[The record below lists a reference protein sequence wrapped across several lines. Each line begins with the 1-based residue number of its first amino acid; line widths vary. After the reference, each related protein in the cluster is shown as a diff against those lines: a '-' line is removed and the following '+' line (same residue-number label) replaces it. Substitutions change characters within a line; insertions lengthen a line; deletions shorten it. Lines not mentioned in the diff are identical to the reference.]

1 MRRTAGGLRL
11 FGLLVVVG
19 LVLTGPGAAYAAEE
33 GWLGVMLQ
41 PLTDDI
47 AQAMNLEKG
56 TVGVLVT
63 DVVDESPAEAAELT
77 KGDVIVEIDGKSIES
92 PDDAIAKVRSLAP
105 GDMVK
110 LVVLR
115 DGKREVIAAELGER
129 GQYEKAEEA
138 GKMKR
143 VQRTYD
149 IEIEDEDQ
157 GIPEAG
163 RYHRIKMPRVEK
175 IIDDLGLG
183 GGRIGIRLQGM
194 SADLASY
201 FGVAEGEGVL
211 VIEVE
216 EDSPAREA
224 GLLAGDV
231 ITKLDGDAGAACC
244 PSRLAKEIR
253 SREPGDKVE
262 LTLKRKGETRRVD
275 VTVGEGGAMK
285 LFINADDPSMCC
297 PEFMGHGGQGCSREC
312 MDRCMKGGMKGCM
325 KNFEGMPKGMCKG
338 DGPRKMM
345 VMKSPE
351 GAAMDEP
358 LMKECMEM
366 MGPGGH
372 MDDLKAEIEQ
382 LRREIEKLQQD
393 IETMK
398 K

>member
-1 MRRTAGGLRL
+1 M
-11 FGLLVVVG
+11 LVVVG
-19 LVLTGPGAAYAAEE
+19 LVLTGLGAASAAEE

-63 DVVDESPAEAAELT
+63 DVVDESPAEAAEIT

-115 DGKREVIAAELGER
+115 DGKREVITAELGER
-129 GQYEKAEEA
+129 GQYEKAEKAEEA
-138 GKMKR
+138 GKMKK

-157 GIPEAG
+157 GIPGAG
-163 RYHRIKMPRVEK
+163 RCHRIKIPRVEK

-216 EDSPAREA
+216 EDSPAKEA

-253 SREPGDKVE
+253 SHEPGDKVD
-262 LTLKRKGETRRVD
+262 LTLKRKGETRRLD
-275 VTVGEGGAMK
+275 VTVGEGGAMN
-285 LFINADDPSMCC
+285 LFINADDPAMCC
-297 PEFMGHGGQGCSREC
+297 PEFMGHGDQGCSREC

-325 KNFEGMPKGMCKG
+325 KRCMKGGMKDFEGMPEGMCKG
-338 DGPRKMM
+338 DGPRKVM

-351 GAAMDEP
+351 GVAMDEP

-382 LRREIEKLQQD
+382 LRREIEKLKQD
-393 IETMK
+393 MEAMK